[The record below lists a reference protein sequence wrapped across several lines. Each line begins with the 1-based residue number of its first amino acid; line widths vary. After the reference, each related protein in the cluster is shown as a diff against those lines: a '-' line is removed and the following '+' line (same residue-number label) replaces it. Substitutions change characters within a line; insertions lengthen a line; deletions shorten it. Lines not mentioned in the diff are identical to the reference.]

1 MLPLASALILVVVI
15 RFAPSLRRADGFHFG
30 PALREGARTGPR
42 ALGLFAAL
50 LVAST
55 ARAVPPCEA
64 PLPDGTPFGK
74 ACPLP
79 INSESARGLALGAG
93 LRASGISTSALAYN
107 PAALAL
113 GRLYHIEGSVDYMA
127 DLKTV
132 ALGGAVVDSST
143 ARLAAGLS
151 FRGFL
156 SGEGG
161 LGGIDG
167 KLGLA
172 FPFSD
177 AVSLGVSGRYL
188 NVESEAGKS
197 AGFARAQRLVK
208 GFTMDASLRVAPIP
222 QLQLDVAAYNF
233 INRESLYAP
242 IMVGG
247 GASIAI
253 GEIGMFGADMLVDLT
268 SYDSADFLIGGGL
281 ELLAAQTVPLRA
293 GYSYETQREQ
303 HMLTLGLGYTDRAV
317 GFDLSLRQQL
327 GGRGDTRIMG
337 AFRIYVR

>member
-1 MLPLASALILVVVI
+1 MPN
-15 RFAPSLRRADGFHFG
+15 G
-30 PALREGARTGPR
+30 ET
-42 ALGLFAAL
+42 
-50 LVAST
+50 
-55 ARAVPPCEA
+55 
-64 PLPDGTPFGK
+64 FGK

-79 INSESARGLALGAG
+79 LNAESARGLALGAG
-93 LRASGISTSALAYN
+93 LRSSAISTSALAYN

-113 GRLYHIEGSVDYMA
+113 GKLYHLEGSVDYMT

-167 KLGLA
+167 RLGLA

-177 AVSLGVSGRYL
+177 AVAIGLSGRYV
-188 NVESEAGKS
+188 NVESEAGKD
-197 AGFARAQRLVK
+197 AGFARSQRLVK
-208 GFTMDASLRVAPIP
+208 GFTMDASLRVAPVP
-222 QLQLDVAAYNF
+222 EVQLDIAAYNF
-233 INRESLYAP
+233 INRDSLYAP

-247 GASIAI
+247 GASVAL
-253 GEIGMFGADMLVDLT
+253 GELGLLGADMLVDLT
-268 SYDSADFLIGGGL
+268 SYDSADFIVGGGL
-281 ELLAAQTVPLRA
+281 EILAAQTVPLRA

-303 HMLTLGLGYTDRAV
+303 HTLTFGIGYTDRAV

-327 GGRGDTRIMG
+327 GGLGDTRIMG